1 MEHLKPPRM
10 RSQLDAALRNADH
23 LGPADKGAIALARA
37 LADAIDASYAA
48 GDLAAYRKFTTY
60 ASPML
65 LNAMRALA
73 LTPDG
78 RKKAGL
84 PVTDRKEPDPLAEL
98 RAKRRAR

>member
-48 GDLAAYRKFTTY
+48 GDLAA
-60 ASPML
+60 
-65 LNAMRALA
+65 ALY
-73 LTPDG
+73 
-78 RKKAGL
+78 L
-84 PVTDRKEPDPLAEL
+84 PPRYWGS
-98 RAKRRAR
+98 R